1 MAKLTK
7 IQIDLLKRFVDKFEL
22 NIKSNG
28 EELSFEDAV
37 SIIQGETPSK
47 LTIQQKKE
55 YFISMLRPYVSTYG
69 SDMLNKFYRYW
80 VQQVGNK
87 LKYETQSTFDIKLR
101 LANWKKNDEEF
112 ERQKYINNLK
122 NRL

>member
-1 MAKLTK
+1 MPKLTK
-7 IQIDLLKRFVDKFEL
+7 IQLDLLKRFVDKFDL
-22 NIKSNG
+22 DIKYNG
-28 EELSFEDAV
+28 ELISFENAV
-37 SIIQGETPSK
+37 SVIEGEAPQK
-47 LTIQQKKE
+47 LTLQQRKD
-55 YFISMLRPYVSTYG
+55 YLISLMKPYLSTYG

-80 VQQVGNK
+80 VQQVGTK
-87 LKYETQSTFDIKLR
+87 LKYETQGTFDIKLR